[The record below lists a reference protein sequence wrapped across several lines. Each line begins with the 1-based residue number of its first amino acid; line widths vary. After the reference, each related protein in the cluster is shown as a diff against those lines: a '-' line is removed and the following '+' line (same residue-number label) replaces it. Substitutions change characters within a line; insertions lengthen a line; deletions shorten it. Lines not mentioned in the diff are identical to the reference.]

1 MPCFL
6 PEFKE
11 KRKPR
16 RPGIPPASKE
26 PSEGILDVMLMPGE
40 ANVCAQKGPRPA
52 CGSSAAPKV
61 CADARTQEKRHK
73 SPVLLTIPNDR
84 CPTSKGRPE
93 GILDVMLMQSEA
105 NARAQKGPR
114 PACGNSAAPEVCAD
128 ARTQEKRHKSP
139 VLLTIPNDRC
149 PTPKELSGRMLDAM
163 PMQSEANARAQK
175 GHRPACGNSAAPG
188 ACADAGPQKGSG

>member
-1 MPCFL
+1 MFS
-6 PEFKE
+6 
-11 KRKPR
+11 
-16 RPGIPPASKE
+16 PGIQGKTKAAASGHPPRIKRAV
-26 PSEGILDVMLMPGE
+26 GRMLDAIPMQSE
-40 ANVCAQKGPRPA
+40 ANARAQKGPRPA
-52 CGSSAAPKV
+52 CGSSAAPEV

-73 SPVLLTIPNDR
+73 SPVLLTIPNGR
-84 CPTSKGRPE
+84 GPTSKGRPE
-93 GILDVMLMQSEA
+93 GILDVMLMPGEA

-175 GHRPACGNSAAPG
+175 GHRPACGNSAAPEV
-188 ACADAGPQKGSG
+188 CADAGPQKGSG

>member
-11 KRKPR
+11 KQKPR

-26 PSEGILDVMLMPGE
+26 PSEGCLTQYPCRV
-40 ANVCAQKGPRPA
+40 RRTPA
-52 CGSSAAPKV
+52 HTSG
-61 CADARTQEKRHK
+61 ADARTQEKRHK
-73 SPVLLTIPNDR
+73 SPVLLTIPNGR

-93 GILDVMLMQSEA
+93 GILDVMLMPGEA

-175 GHRPACGNSAAPG
+175 GHRPACGNSAAPEV
-188 ACADAGPQKGSG
+188 CADAGPQKGSG